1 MAGQII
7 SEGLPI
13 LLDRGTVECNPFA
26 NLACLKF
33 LKGRELRIVVVEDNI
48 SVAKGIRYY
57 LQDAGHAVDLL
68 HDGLEASEFLQENEA
83 DIVVLDISLPTMD
96 GLSLLRRMRDRGDVR
111 PVLLLTARSETE
123 DKIKGLDAGA
133 DDYLSKP
140 FEMEEFGARM
150 RALSRRVSDKA
161 APTTAIGDLTYDRAA
176 RMIAGPDGPID
187 IPRREV
193 ALFERLL
200 QAKGRIV
207 SKQLLLDGLYG
218 TGADVDE
225 PVVEVYV
232 SRLRK
237 RLQPHG
243 VQITVKRGLGYMMQ
257 AVS

>member
-1 MAGQII
+1 M
-7 SEGLPI
+7 
-13 LLDRGTVECNPFA
+13 
-26 NLACLKF
+26 
-33 LKGRELRIVVVEDNI
+33 RIVVVEDNI
-48 SVAKGIRYY
+48 SVAKGICYY

-68 HDGLEASEFLQENEA
+68 HSGGEASVFLRDDEA
-83 DIVVLDISLPTMD
+83 DIVVLDINLPQTD
-96 GLSLLRRMRDRGDVR
+96 GLTILRQMRARDDMR
-111 PVLLLTARSETE
+111 PVLLLTAQSETD

-140 FEMEEFGARM
+140 FEMEEFGARI
-150 RALSRRVSDKA
+150 RALSRRVGDQTKQVA
-161 APTTAIGDLTYDRAA
+161 KIGDVQFDRTA
-176 RMIAGPDGPID
+176 RTIEGPDGQLD
-187 IPRREV
+187 IPRREI

-200 QAKGRIV
+200 LAEGRVV
-207 SKQLLLDGLYG
+207 SKQLLLDSLYG

-237 RLQPHG
+237 RLRPHG